1 MMNGLLLKLIDL
13 QFSLAG
19 RTAVV
24 TGGARGCGLSF
35 AQGLAEAGAN
45 VVVLDLIDPAP
56 EFHEISTTY
65 SVRTWYFKV
74 DVSSVSSLEKAFSDL
89 LQETN
94 GALDICIACA
104 GTNKNLAFTETDE
117 ASFDKLNSVN
127 VKGAFFTAQMAA
139 KAMIANKTTKGS
151 IIMVASIAAFRAVRG
166 QMSSAY
172 CGTKGAVLS
181 MCPPM
186 AVELAQYGIRV
197 NSISPGYVRT
207 EMTGTYCTVHGY
219 SRAFSDKS

>member
-1 MMNGLLLKLIDL
+1 
-13 QFSLAG
+13 
-19 RTAVV
+19 VV

-56 EFHEISTTY
+56 EFHEISTMH
-65 SVRTWYFKV
+65 SVKTWYFKV
-74 DVSSVSSLEKAFSDL
+74 DVSSVSSLEKAFSTF
-89 LQETN
+89 LQETS
-94 GALDICIACA
+94 GALDICVACA
-104 GTNKNLAFTETDE
+104 GTNKNLSFTETDE
-117 ASFDKLNSVN
+117 ASFDKLHSVN
-127 VKGAFFTAQMAA
+127 VKGAFFTAQIAA
-139 KAMIANKTTKGS
+139 KAMIANKTTTGS

-207 EMTGTYCTVHGY
+207 EMTGE
-219 SRAFSDKS
+219 